1 MWCRRQKTSLWMNR
15 SIRIVKKESRAK
27 VAGSCCLVAVY
38 LSYILSYN
46 LPVHSRREIDMAV
59 FEVPL

>member
-1 MWCRRQKTSLWMNR
+1 MWMNP
-15 SIRIVKKESRAK
+15 SIRIAKKESRAK
-27 VAGSCCLVAVY
+27 VAGSCWLVAVY